1 MHQVET
7 LKLEGKA
14 RAVVDKY
21 LALPFGT
28 KPSCPYFNNKR
39 KKIRSGLRVDKGK
52 GTPEEIAEECTIA
65 AKLARVH
72 ISELSTD
79 KLKEF
84 VVQQDLGVD
93 CSGFAYHVLNAYS
106 QERNGKSIQSNIKT
120 KRKGIAGKLIAKLRP
135 AENIGVST
143 FADERNSVEI
153 KVNELRPSD
162 IIVFLGTGKDK
173 LYNHVLLVTGIE
185 RDGNTTRIS
194 YAHSYS
200 WPSDGVYGHGVREG
214 DILVHSEDLLGGTWK
229 EQGVTGSDNY
239 TFESARNAATV
250 SVRRLKA
257 FIA

>member
-14 RAVVDKY
+14 RVMIDRY

-39 KKIRSGLRVDKGK
+39 RKIRSGLRVDKGK

-65 AKLARVH
+65 AKLARVR

-84 VVQQDLGVD
+84 LVEQDLGVD

-106 QERNGKSIQSNIKT
+106 QERNGKSIQSYIKT
-120 KRKGIAGKLIAKLRP
+120 KREGIAGKLIAKLRP
-135 AENIGVST
+135 AENIGVAT
-143 FADERNSVEI
+143 FADERNSVEVKI
-153 KVNELRPSD
+153 SELRPSD

-173 LYNHVLLVTGIE
+173 LYNHVLLVTGVE
-185 RDGNTTRIS
+185 CGSDTTRIS

-200 WPSDGVYGHGVREG
+200 WPSDGVYNHGVREG
-214 DILVHSEDLLGGTWK
+214 DILVHGEDLLGGTWK
-229 EQGVTGSDNY
+229 EQGLTGSDNY

-250 SVRRLKA
+250 SIRRLKA

>member
-1 MHQVET
+1 MHPVEN

-14 RAVVDKY
+14 RDVVDKY

-39 KKIRSGLRVDKGK
+39 RKIRSGLRVDKGK
-52 GTPEEIAEECTIA
+52 GSPEEIAEECAIS
-65 AKLARVH
+65 AKLAR
-72 ISELSTD
+72 IRIQDLSTD

-84 VVQQDLGVD
+84 LVEQDLGVD

-106 QERNGKSIQSNIKT
+106 QEKNGKSIQSYIKT
-120 KRKGIAGKLIAKLRP
+120 KREGISGRLIAKLRP
-135 AENIGVST
+135 AENIGAAT
-143 FADERNSVEI
+143 LADDRNSVEI
-153 KVNELRPSD
+153 PVAELRPAD
-162 IIVFLGTGKDK
+162 LIIFLGTGKDG

-185 RDGNTTRIS
+185 RDGDTTRIS

-214 DILVHSEDLLGGTWK
+214 DILVHGENLLGGTWK
-229 EQGVTGSDNY
+229 EQGATGNDNY
-239 TFESARNAATV
+239 TFESARNAKILSA
-250 SVRRLKA
+250 RRLRA